1 MVDTPAYL
9 VKMGI
14 AKYSSEEFSSNG
26 KALWL
31 QAILPKHTRPG
42 KLTYGGDEGGVERVV
57 GEAEQ
62 HACLP
67 YTRISDQEK
76 LE

>member
-1 MVDTPAYL
+1 MKL
-9 VKMGI
+9 
-14 AKYSSEEFSSNG
+14 G
-26 KALWL
+26 KAKFGSDESSSFSRKALKL

-57 GEAEQ
+57 REAEQ